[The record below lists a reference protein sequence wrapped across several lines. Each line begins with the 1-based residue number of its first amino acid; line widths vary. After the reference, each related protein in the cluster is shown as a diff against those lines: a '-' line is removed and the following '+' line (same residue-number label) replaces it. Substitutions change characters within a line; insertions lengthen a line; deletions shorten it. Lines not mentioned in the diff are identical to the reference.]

1 MTCPVMQQ
9 AGIRTQASGS
19 PPSFTCSE
27 LEATGGP
34 AARGGVIAR
43 VLSPGPSLCPH
54 SHTSAQSSLIQQCVS
69 RAYCAPGP
77 DSEEG
82 TVTGTDRHPGP
93 LELPLMPP
101 TLSPP
106 RSTCSHPR
114 PLVYTVGPVACG
126 GQEACGLGPHIQ
138 GRPALT
144 LGIPPSFL
152 PFFPF

>member
-1 MTCPVMQQ
+1 MTCPVTQQ

-19 PPSFTCSE
+19 PSGFTCSE

-34 AARGGVIAR
+34 AARGGVIAS

-93 LELPLMPP
+93 LELPLMPLTSSLHLQP
-101 TLSPP
+101 SETPGVHSGACHLWGSGGLWAWA
-106 RSTCSHPR
+106 SYSGKTCLDS
-114 PLVYTVGPVACG
+114 GDS
-126 GQEACGLGPHIQ
+126 
-138 GRPALT
+138 
-144 LGIPPSFL
+144 SFL
-152 PFFPF
+152 SFHFSF